1 MKRHL
6 QSTSYAN
13 VTATLALIIALGG
26 TSYAAVTLGRN
37 SVGNVQLK
45 PSAVTSA
52 KVKDKSL
59 MAKDFKAGQVP
70 AGKAGAKGADG
81 APGAP
86 GAPGTPGQTGPPG
99 PAQYPQIVYKVSG
112 GIENLNNMQNKGEIQ
127 CDPGMVAIGGGV
139 YGFGGVGHDV
149 NASYPSADHGGW
161 EALMNNQTGATQTFQ
176 VYAVC
181 SRALQVSP
189 LPALAIHPDKKR

>member
-13 VTATLALIIALGG
+13 VTATLALVIALGG
-26 TSYAAVTLGRN
+26 TSYAAFKLPSN

-45 PSAVTSA
+45 PSSVTSA

-59 MAKDFKAGQVP
+59 MAKDFKAGQLP
-70 AGKAGAKGADG
+70 AGKNGANGVNGANG

-86 GAPGTPGQTGPPG
+86 GAPGQPGPPG
-99 PAQYPQIVYKVSG
+99 PAQYPQIVYKVSDP
-112 GIENLNNMQNKGEIQ
+112 IENLNNSQVTGSVS
-127 CDPGMVAIGGGV
+127 CDPGMVAIGGGSF
-139 YGFGGVGHDV
+139 GFGGVGHAV
-149 NASYPSADHGGW
+149 NGSKPIDDHSGW
-161 EALMNNQTGATQTFQ
+161 EAWMNNETGQTQTFR
-176 VYAVC
+176 VYAIC

-189 LPALAIHPDKKR
+189 RPASAARR

>member
-13 VTATLALIIALGG
+13 VTATLALVIALGG

-59 MAKDFKAGQVP
+59 MAKDFKAGQLP
-70 AGKAGAKGADG
+70 KGAAGAKGDPG
-81 APGAP
+81 SPGAP
-86 GAPGTPGQTGPPG
+86 GAPGSIGLTGPPG
-99 PAQYPQIVYKVSG
+99 PPSFPQLVYKISDPFVNDIGAQNRGEVLCDAGMIAVAGGVWGSG
-112 GIENLNNMQNKGEIQ
+112 GPLQSGAGSR
-127 CDPGMVAIGGGV
+127 PL
-139 YGFGGVGHDV
+139 
-149 NASYPSADHGGW
+149 ADHSGW
-161 EALMNNQTGATQTFQ
+161 EAWMNNNGATQLVLR
-176 VYAVC
+176 VYAIC
-181 SRALQVSP
+181 TRGEQVTPSP
-189 LPALAIHPDKKR
+189 VRSARR